1 MSDRP
6 RRALADDEEPEEIP
20 EVRFVEEGAI
30 PARRAA
36 GSENVSDQPTPHA
49 ARAMAQVPASGEDSC
64 DELTEPDKKAGRYWK
79 GPVWAV
85 TLAIVAIAMSLAT
98 SVIPPMQRSAA

>member
-36 GSENVSDQPTPHA
+36 GSENVTNSRPRRGLWGCLGTI
-49 ARAMAQVPASGEDSC
+49 
-64 DELTEPDKKAGRYWK
+64 W
-79 GPVWAV
+79 
-85 TLAIVAIAMSLAT
+85 
-98 SVIPPMQRSAA
+98 

>member
-20 EVRFVEEGAI
+20 EVRFVEESAI

-36 GSENVSDQPTPHA
+36 GSEDVSDLFRTGRATRLSLIHISEPT
-49 ARAMAQVPASGEDSC
+49 R
-64 DELTEPDKKAGRYWK
+64 
-79 GPVWAV
+79 
-85 TLAIVAIAMSLAT
+85 
-98 SVIPPMQRSAA
+98 RS

>member
-49 ARAMAQVPASGEDSC
+49 A
-64 DELTEPDKKAGRYWK
+64 L
-79 GPVWAV
+79 
-85 TLAIVAIAMSLAT
+85 SL
-98 SVIPPMQRSAA
+98 IHI

>member
-36 GSENVSDQPTPHA
+36 GSENVSDQP
-49 ARAMAQVPASGEDSC
+49 S
-64 DELTEPDKKAGRYWK
+64 PDKAGR
-79 GPVWAV
+79 
-85 TLAIVAIAMSLAT
+85 
-98 SVIPPMQRSAA
+98 